1 MKDNRKYSYHCKV
14 IDVKNSDFR
23 DETARVHALEQRIN
37 EWLDD
42 NPNIKIISV
51 IRHEYWYVQIIYKE
65 FQQL

>member
-1 MKDNRKYSYHCKV
+1 MKDNRKYRYHCKV

-23 DETARVHALEQRIN
+23 DETARVHALKQRIN

-51 IRHEYWYVQIIYKE
+51 IRHEY
-65 FQQL
+65 

>member
-1 MKDNRKYSYHCKV
+1 MKDNRKYRYHCKV

-23 DETARVHALEQRIN
+23 DETARVHTLEQRIN

>member
-1 MKDNRKYSYHCKV
+1 MKLQG
-14 IDVKNSDFR
+14 
-23 DETARVHALEQRIN
+23 VHALEQRIN
-37 EWLDD
+37 EWLDA

>member
-1 MKDNRKYSYHCKV
+1 MKDNRKYRYHCKV

-23 DETARVHALEQRIN
+23 DETARVHTLEQRIN

-42 NPNIKIISV
+42 NPNIKIISI

>member
-1 MKDNRKYSYHCKV
+1 MKDNRKYRYHCKV

-23 DETARVHALEQRIN
+23 DETARVNALEQRIN

-51 IRHEYWYVQIIYKE
+51 IKHEYWYVQIIYKE

>member
-1 MKDNRKYSYHCKV
+1 MKDNRKYRYHCKV
-14 IDVKNSDFR
+14 IDAKNSDFR
-23 DETARVHALEQRIN
+23 DETARTHALEQRIN
-37 EWLDD
+37 EWLDA